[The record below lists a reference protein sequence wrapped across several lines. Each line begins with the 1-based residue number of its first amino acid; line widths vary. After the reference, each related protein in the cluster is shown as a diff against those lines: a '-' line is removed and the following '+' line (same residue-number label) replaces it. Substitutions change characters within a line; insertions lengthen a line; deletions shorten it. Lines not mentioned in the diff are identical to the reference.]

1 VEIRETC
8 MHPDLSTTPAP
19 ASDSALVTKAAIR
32 AADKLRINNKALAGI
47 IGVSEATVS
56 RMKNGKHALE
66 TGGKPFQFALLL
78 VRLYRSLDALVGG
91 DDVAARAWLSN
102 ANTVLGG
109 TPIEL
114 IQSVSG
120 LMNVIQYLDARR
132 AVV

>member
-1 VEIRETC
+1 
-8 MHPDLSTTPAP
+8 MQPDLSTASAP

-32 AADKLRINNKALAGI
+32 AADKLGINNKTLAGV

-56 RMKNGKHALE
+56 RIKSGKHALE
-66 TGGKPFQFALLL
+66 AGGKPFELAVLL

-91 DDVAARAWLSN
+91 DDVAAQAWLSN
-102 ANTVLGG
+102 TNTVLGAA
-109 TPIEL
+109 PIEL
-114 IQSVSG
+114 ILSVSG

>member
-1 VEIRETC
+1 
-8 MHPDLSTTPAP
+8 MQPDLSTASAP

-32 AADKLRINNKALAGI
+32 AADKLGINSKVLAGV

-56 RMKNGKHALE
+56 RMRNGKHALE
-66 TGGKPFQFALLL
+66 GGSKPFELAVLL
-78 VRLYRSLDALVGG
+78 VRLYRSLDSLIGG
-91 DDVAARAWLSN
+91 DDIAARAWLSN
-102 ANTVLGG
+102 ANTVLGAA
-109 TPIEL
+109 PLEL

>member
-1 VEIRETC
+1 MQPEPGTA
-8 MHPDLSTTPAP
+8 PTP

-32 AADKLRINNKALAGI
+32 AADKLGINNKTLAGV

-56 RMKNGKHALE
+56 RMKSGKHALE
-66 TGGKPFQFALLL
+66 TGGKPFELAVLL
-78 VRLYRSLDALVGG
+78 VRLYRSLDSLIGG
-91 DDVAARAWLSN
+91 DDIAARAWLSN
-102 ANTVLGG
+102 TNTVLGAAPLG
-109 TPIEL
+109 L